1 MKSVK
6 LLSFISLVLV
16 IAMVSIVDATALPKQ
31 GDGKIKGAILDVND
45 ARVANA
51 SITIEGNKI
60 KRVVK
65 SDDQGQ
71 FEISLPPGRY
81 QVTVKA
87 NGFRRFVYSSLTT
100 HANETEVINVHVVVG
115 AVDSVLVPATR

>member
-6 LLSFISLVLV
+6 LLRLTSLLLV
-16 IAMVSIVDATALPKQ
+16 MAMVSIVDATALPKP

-45 ARVANA
+45 ARVTNA
-51 SITIEGNKI
+51 GITIEGNKI

-71 FEISLPPGRY
+71 FEVSLPAGSY
-81 QVTVKA
+81 QITVKA
-87 NGFRRFVYSSLTT
+87 NGFRRFVYSSLTI
-100 HANETEVINVHVVVG
+100 HANETEMINIHVVV
-115 AVDSVLVPATR
+115 AAYSVLVPATH